1 VADGESQGVCS
12 VFGGK
17 VWQTQLHGERLLHL
31 GFARRAV
38 TDDGE
43 LGLFGVVVLDG
54 DVLASSG
61 EEHHASGHAEL
72 DGALGVFE
80 DKLGL
85 DGNTF
90 GIEAGDQRFDRI
102 KQNAVA
108 LLQRQVRGRAD
119 AAEVEGLDVR
129 ALDLD
134 EAVAGDPGAGIDAEN
149 DGHTPNVSEKALF
162 FYTGYMNVIVRM
174 PNWIGDLVMATP
186 VLADLRAH
194 FPDASITAMCRR
206 PLCELIAQ
214 DPNID
219 ELFCF
224 AKPPGGFARR
234 EERRGIV
241 EKLRT
246 GKYDV
251 GVLLTNSF
259 SSAWLMWQGRVKR
272 RVGTAGHW
280 RKWLLSD
287 VVPNAGAEHE
297 VISYKRILQP
307 LGIPISNTKPKLYV
321 SDDEVSASKEL
332 LVQRGYKLG
341 KPLIG
346 INPGAS
352 YGSAKCWP
360 VERFRA
366 LALELLK
373 HDVYLVF
380 FGDNSTASLVKEIC
394 LGLPDRAMNL
404 AGITSL
410 RELMCI
416 VRDCHVL
423 VTNDSGPMHI
433 GAAFGTPLV
442 ALFGSTDDKLTG
454 PYGQP
459 EAVIH
464 KRPSCSPCFKRE
476 CPIDFRC
483 MRGIEVEEVVDKVR
497 RLLRV

>member
-1 VADGESQGVCS
+1 MD
-12 VFGGK
+12 FGDS
-17 VWQTQLHGERLLHL
+17 E
-31 GFARRAV
+31 ARR
-38 TDDGE
+38 GQ
-43 LGLFGVVVLDG
+43 
-54 DVLASSG
+54 
-61 EEHHASGHAEL
+61 EHHSLGHAEL
-72 DGALGVFE
+72 DGALGIFE

-85 DGNTF
+85 N
-90 GIEAGDQRFDRI
+90 GDRRGGKSG
-102 KQNAVA
+102 KQCFNPLVQDPVP
-108 LLQRQVRGRAD
+108 LGQRQIGRRANAAVIHRLYARAVD
-119 AAEVEGLDVR
+119 ANQ
-129 ALDLD
+129 
-134 EAVAGDPGAGIDAEN
+134 AVAGHTGAGIDAEN
-149 DGHTPNVSEKALF
+149 GGHAANVSEKGLF
-162 FYTGYMNVIVRM
+162 FYTGPMNLIVRM

-206 PLCELIAQ
+206 PLCELIAK

-234 EERRGIV
+234 EEQRGIV

-259 SSAWLMWQGRVKR
+259 SSAWLLWQGRVKR
-272 RVGTAGHW
+272 RVGAKGHW

-287 VVPNAGAEHE
+287 VVREPDPEHE

-307 LGIPISNTKPKLYV
+307 LGIKISNTKPQLYV
-321 SDDEVSASKEL
+321 SEEEVSTAKQL
-332 LVQRGYKLG
+332 LTQRGYKPG
-341 KPLIG
+341 KRLVG

-366 LALELLK
+366 LALELLRK
-373 HDVYLVF
+373 DIYLVF
-380 FGDNSTASLVKEIC
+380 FGDSSTSNLVKEIC
-394 LGLPDRAMNL
+394 QGLPERAMNL
-404 AGITSL
+404 AGMTSL

-416 VRDCHVL
+416 IRDCNVL

-459 EAVIH
+459 ESVIH
-464 KRPSCSPCFKRE
+464 KRPSCSPCFKRV

-483 MRGIEVEEVVDKVR
+483 MKAIEVSEVVSKVE
-497 RLLRV
+497 RLLGV